1 MRDNGMSEALRG
13 LGVVRVRRGT
23 SFVRLY
29 LNNGDSV
36 KVTIE
41 KYHELAGMETPV
53 SFTPTRPSDIVGVVR
68 KGKNNLRVRLSNGAT
83 TLLSWDEYRSIMDSK
98 FVSTFGVELEFTIT
112 SRMLEKFILL
122 CRERGVDVKNYSTR
136 YNTKGIN
143 KWLIAYDGSLR
154 AEGSR
159 RGLELKSPIL
169 HLDSPQDFADL
180 TTVVTTLA
188 ECRAVVNSSCGFHVH
203 FGGFSHDLDIATLLR
218 MRSSFYNDEVFFD
231 SVVSRSRRGNLNR
244 YCQSVRPELAYTL
257 RYQKLNVS
265 CYKTIKTVEFRQHQG
280 TTDITKVFNWIHLCR
295 SFLERGFKSNWNCPT
310 DDFASWLASLEAESV
325 VDFTEFFTLR
335 REELSA

>member
-1 MRDNGMSEALRG
+1 M
-13 LGVVRVRRGT
+13 
-23 SFVRLY
+23 
-29 LNNGDSV
+29 
-36 KVTIE
+36 
-41 KYHELAGMETPV
+41 
-53 SFTPTRPSDIVGVVR
+53 
-68 KGKNNLRVRLSNGAT
+68 
-83 TLLSWDEYRSIMDSK
+83 
-98 FVSTFGVELEFTIT
+98 
-112 SRMLEKFILL
+112 
-122 CRERGVDVKNYSTR
+122 
-136 YNTKGIN
+136 
-143 KWLIAYDGSLR
+143 
-154 AEGSR
+154 
-159 RGLELKSPIL
+159 RGLELKSPVL
-169 HLDSPQDFADL
+169 LLDSPQDFADL

-188 ECRAVVNSSCGFHVH
+188 ECRAEVNSSCGFHVH

-231 SVVSRSRRGNLNR
+231 SVVSRSRRRNLNR

>member
-1 MRDNGMSEALRG
+1 MG
-13 LGVVRVRRGT
+13 
-23 SFVRLY
+23 
-29 LNNGDSV
+29 
-36 KVTIE
+36 
-41 KYHELAGMETPV
+41 
-53 SFTPTRPSDIVGVVR
+53 
-68 KGKNNLRVRLSNGAT
+68 
-83 TLLSWDEYRSIMDSK
+83 SK

-218 MRSSFYNDEVFFD
+218 LRSSF
-231 SVVSRSRRGNLNR
+231 
-244 YCQSVRPELAYTL
+244 
-257 RYQKLNVS
+257 
-265 CYKTIKTVEFRQHQG
+265 
-280 TTDITKVFNWIHLCR
+280 
-295 SFLERGFKSNWNCPT
+295 
-310 DDFASWLASLEAESV
+310 
-325 VDFTEFFTLR
+325 
-335 REELSA
+335 